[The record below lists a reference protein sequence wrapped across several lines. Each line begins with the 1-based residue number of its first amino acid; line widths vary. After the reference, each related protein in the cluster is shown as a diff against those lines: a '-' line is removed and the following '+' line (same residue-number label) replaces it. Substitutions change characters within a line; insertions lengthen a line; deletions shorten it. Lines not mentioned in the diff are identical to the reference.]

1 MGAKR
6 KKRIGG
12 TVGTHAANAA
22 NIASLGWFVCQKVS
36 ASQNLAGSSF
46 LSRLLI
52 FYPPRFSTQEERG
65 IAFLHLRFGRGRDS
79 VLKFLRVGNP
89 YRSGRLATNLSSIY
103 SRPHTTYPPH
113 HISFP
118 YPICLRPS
126 DIHRNRYPS
135 IQDHLFCNYPSCL
148 VLQKV
153 VRPCFLALS
162 SRQISYGQ
170 ASSMRIWNSLE

>member
-1 MGAKR
+1 MFWARQPTRSLMGAKR

-79 VLKFLRVGNP
+79 VLKFLRAGNP

-103 SRPHTTYPPH
+103 SRPHTTYPHTTSLFHTRSAFDHPIYTVIDTILSRIIFSVITH
-113 HISFP
+113 HAWSFKKW
-118 YPICLRPS
+118 S
-126 DIHRNRYPS
+126 G
-135 IQDHLFCNYPSCL
+135 L
-148 VLQKV
+148 VSW
-153 VRPCFLALS
+153 P
-162 SRQISYGQ
+162 
-170 ASSMRIWNSLE
+170 